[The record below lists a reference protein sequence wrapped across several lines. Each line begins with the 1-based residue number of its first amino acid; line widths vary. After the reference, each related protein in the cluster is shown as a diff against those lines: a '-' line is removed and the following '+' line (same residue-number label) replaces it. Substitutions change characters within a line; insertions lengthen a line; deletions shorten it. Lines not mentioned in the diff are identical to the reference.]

1 MKCTIDKFIN
11 ITHSGK
17 TESKDCSQFSLTM
30 SWSDIYKFIDE
41 MRSCTSYDLDE
52 PEEAEAVLLE
62 GCEHAEDLTEAVKSS
77 ACSHP
82 SRSTA
87 FLRSSDHHVDPSGYD
102 ERTRTRD

>member
-1 MKCTIDKFIN
+1 MIDKFIN
-11 ITHSGK
+11 ITIGK

-41 MRSCTSYDLDE
+41 NGVVYFQMMMDE
-52 PEEAEAVLLE
+52 SWL
-62 GCEHAEDLTEAVKSS
+62 GKHAEDLTEAVKSS

-87 FLRSSDHHVDPSGYD
+87 SASSGSSRS
-102 ERTRTRD
+102 

>member
-41 MRSCTSYDLDE
+41 NGSCTSYDLDE

-62 GCEHAEDLTEAVKSS
+62 GVSMLKI
-77 ACSHP
+77 
-82 SRSTA
+82 
-87 FLRSSDHHVDPSGYD
+87 
-102 ERTRTRD
+102 

>member
-41 MRSCTSYDLDE
+41 MGSCTSYDLDE

-62 GCEHAEDLTEAVKSS
+62 KV
-77 ACSHP
+77 
-82 SRSTA
+82 
-87 FLRSSDHHVDPSGYD
+87 
-102 ERTRTRD
+102 